1 MLKYEVGEKVLCY
14 EPDPTK
20 AKVIYDAKI
29 LKIVDNENKDLVKGQ
44 KAFLVHFQ
52 GWSSTW
58 DRFVAHDCLLKANDE
73 GKELQKRYSMIMD
86 A

>member
-1 MLKYEVGEKVLCY
+1 MTTRSSVKYEVKERVLCY

-29 LKIVDNENKDLVKGQ
+29 LKIVDENNE

-58 DRFVAHDCLLKANDE
+58 DRFVAHDCLLKSNE
-73 GKELQKRYSMIMD
+73 ENKNLQKRSVFQTH
-86 A
+86 